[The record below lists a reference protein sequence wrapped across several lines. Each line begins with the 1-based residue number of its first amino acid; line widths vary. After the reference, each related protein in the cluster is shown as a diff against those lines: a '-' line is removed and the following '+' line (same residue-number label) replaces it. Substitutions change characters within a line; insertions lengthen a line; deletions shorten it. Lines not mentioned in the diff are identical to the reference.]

1 MEDMKLVK
9 LEISDTE
16 PPVVEFRLLSRI
28 PEGSFLRLRAS
39 GTAMLHGLEITNVR
53 ARDSELSLPFVHK
66 FSRQEMQNDWMW
78 HIRTMSMAVLGVTEE
93 LPSGSTLEVQTS
105 YRNTRRQQYS
115 GLSWDMSLGIVDD
128 SRDLDIQEIAEPIEI
143 RFVSGPA
150 ECMEV
155 YLKPDGSLLVEH
167 FDSCGNPTDKYKG
180 KLQIAAENEEIE
192 LQSSVG
198 IAATRVNLSAETA
211 AATRVRVRDDDGREA
226 ISNAGP
232 AAMDGTPIFF
242 GECHWHTDFS
252 GDGQRSMEDALK
264 SARDEL
270 GLDFA
275 GPADHMGA
283 NGKYG
288 KKTPEEQADV
298 CRNFDEPG
306 RFCTIPGAE
315 LSRRYGHANL
325 YTDSFDLFVEI
336 TNRFSKELAPSW
348 SKDPNRYDFRPLVD
362 LCPAGR
368 AVIVPH
374 HTNMDSYMREKVV
387 REDGRPFWC
396 AMHWPIP
403 ADRRVVRL
411 FEMVQTRGCF
421 ETEETD
427 EQWRIYDGGLGGS
440 ARTALMRGYRLG
452 FIGGTDNH
460 CGWPTRQGA
469 GYCGLTAVQ
478 AADLDTQAV
487 FNAMHDRRCYATSGA
502 RIVADAT
509 LNGHPMG
516 SELKLEPGQERIFQI
531 QIHGTAPIAAV
542 QIIHCGYVLADLPVE
557 VDQIDF
563 AGEWADE
570 RPGRPLEDV
579 YYYVRARQTDGHCV
593 WLSPFW
599 VDLP

>member
-1 MEDMKLVK
+1 MEDMKLLK
-9 LEISDTE
+9 LEVSDIE
-16 PPVVEFRLLSRI
+16 LPVLKFRTSSQI
-28 PEGSFLRLRAS
+28 PVGSFLRLKAS
-39 GTAMLHGLEITNVR
+39 GTAMLQGLEITDVR
-53 ARDSELSLPFVHK
+53 AKDSELSLSFVHR

-78 HIRTMSMAVLGVTEE
+78 HIRTMSMAVLEVTEE
-93 LPSGSTLEVQTS
+93 LPSGSILEVQAS

-128 SRDLDIQEIAEPIEI
+128 PRDLDIQEIAEPIEI
-143 RFVSGPA
+143 QFASGPA
-150 ECMEV
+150 ERIEV

-167 FDSCGNPTDKYKG
+167 FDSCGNPTGKYEG
-180 KLQIAAENEEIE
+180 NLRIEAENEEIE
-192 LQSSVG
+192 LQSSVS
-198 IAATRVNLSAETA
+198 IAATRVRLSAETA
-211 AATRVRVRDDDGREA
+211 AATRVRVYDDDGREA
-226 ISNAGP
+226 ISNARP
-232 AAMDGTPIFF
+232 VAMDGTPVFF

-283 NGKYG
+283 NGRYS

-336 TNRFSKELAPSW
+336 TNRFSKELAPAW
-348 SKDPNRYDFRPLVD
+348 SKEPNRYDFRPLVD

-396 AMHWPIP
+396 AMHWSIP
-403 ADRRVVRL
+403 ADRGVVRL

-421 ETEETD
+421 ETEEKD

-460 CGWPTRQGA
+460 CGWPTRQGTD
-469 GYCGLTAVQ
+469 YCGLTAVQ
-478 AADLDTQAV
+478 ADSLDTQTI

-509 LNGHPMG
+509 LNGYPMG
-516 SELKLEPGQERIFQI
+516 SELKLEPGQERRFHISI
-531 QIHGTAPIAAV
+531 QGTAPIAAV
-542 QIIHCGYVLADLPVE
+542 QIVHCGYILADLPVE
-557 VDQIDF
+557 VDEIDF
-563 AGEWADE
+563 SGEWADE
-570 RPGRPLEDV
+570 RPGRPLEDA

>member
-1 MEDMKLVK
+1 MMIL
-9 LEISDTE
+9 
-16 PPVVEFRLLSRI
+16 
-28 PEGSFLRLRAS
+28 FLPIDFAP
-39 GTAMLHGLEITNVR
+39 G
-53 ARDSELSLPFVHK
+53 K
-66 FSRQEMQNDWMW
+66 F
-78 HIRTMSMAVLGVTEE
+78 L
-93 LPSGSTLEVQTS
+93 
-105 YRNTRRQQYS
+105 
-115 GLSWDMSLGIVDD
+115 
-128 SRDLDIQEIAEPIEI
+128 
-143 RFVSGPA
+143 
-150 ECMEV
+150 
-155 YLKPDGSLLVEH
+155 
-167 FDSCGNPTDKYKG
+167 
-180 KLQIAAENEEIE
+180 
-192 LQSSVG
+192 
-198 IAATRVNLSAETA
+198 
-211 AATRVRVRDDDGREA
+211 
-226 ISNAGP
+226 
-232 AAMDGTPIFF
+232 
-242 GECHWHTDFS
+242 WHTDFS

-283 NGKYG
+283 NGRYS

-315 LSRRYGHANL
+315 ISRRYGHANL

-396 AMHWPIP
+396 AMHWPIS
-403 ADRRVVRL
+403 ADRGVVRL

-427 EQWRIYDGGLGGS
+427 EQWRIYNGGLGGS

-469 GYCGLTAVQ
+469 DYCGLTAVQ
-478 AADLDTQAV
+478 ADSLDTQAIL
-487 FNAMHDRRCYATSGA
+487 NAMYNRRCYATSGA

-516 SELKLEPGQERIFQI
+516 SELKLKPGQERRFQI
-531 QIHGTAPIAAV
+531 QIHGTAPISAV
-542 QIIHCGYVLADLPVE
+542 QIIHCGYVLADIPVE

-570 RPGRPLEDV
+570 RPGRPLEDA